1 MNNVVLIGR
10 IATELELKGADNKVV
25 NFNLAVPRQKKDEVD
40 FIPVAVFGK
49 QAESLCMYQGKGSQI
64 AINGVLR
71 QDSYTTEAVD
81 KKNTFKVIA
90 NRVQF
95 LGSKAK
101 ETNTEVVNNFTED
114 NNFQPIDDED
124 IPF

>member
-49 QAESLCMYQGKGSQI
+49 QA
-64 AINGVLR
+64 
-71 QDSYTTEAVD
+71 
-81 KKNTFKVIA
+81 
-90 NRVQF
+90 
-95 LGSKAK
+95 
-101 ETNTEVVNNFTED
+101 
-114 NNFQPIDDED
+114 
-124 IPF
+124 